1 MSVYGFIWFMMVRVV
16 CEVVLGVGVIVIM
29 IIVGVMDE
37 FDLEDFY
44 ENCFNII
51 LLVGGVDDGEKC
63 IVVENVKVIVFV

>member
-37 FDLEDFY
+37 FDLEDF
-44 ENCFNII
+44 
-51 LLVGGVDDGEKC
+51 
-63 IVVENVKVIVFV
+63 